1 MAKDVISRAWNCMC
15 CRNFSEAVTILEA
28 KSEIYENDFEFYI
41 LLAIAFLYIGDFGS
55 ASSNLQKAR
64 RIKMTD
70 TRLLLGQA
78 IIFLRRG
85 DTKRALQYYLDVK
98 DYEPSNKIADKAI
111 EFIRHN
117 NDFDEICRYFET
129 GKIQQFYPPLGPNPH
144 KKFYVIVPVVAFI
157 LGAAITFC
165 FIPKQNY
172 NGKRKNLEALAL
184 SSVEK
189 ENLQEKD
196 LTSQSF
202 NYILSS
208 KDISKSYKNAIDYFQ
223 SSNDNLAQREIN
235 RLLNSNASFS
245 IKQKCQVLMSYLEV
259 PTFDSLKDNFSY
271 KQVAEEPLL
280 YLDCWVVWSGRLSN
294 STVNPDGSYSCQL
307 LVGYE
312 NMKTVDGI
320 VNVHFD
326 KEPALLSDQAVK
338 ILGQIDFEDGNVV
351 LKGKAVYQSVKK

>member
-70 TRLLLGQA
+70 TQ
-78 IIFLRRG
+78 
-85 DTKRALQYYLDVK
+85 RALQYYLDVK

-184 SSVEK
+184 TSVEK

-245 IKQKCQVLMSYLEV
+245 VKQKCQVLMSYLEV

-338 ILGQIDFEDGNVV
+338 ILGQIDFEDSNVV

>member
-1 MAKDVISRAWNCMC
+1 
-15 CRNFSEAVTILEA
+15 
-28 KSEIYENDFEFYI
+28 
-41 LLAIAFLYIGDFGS
+41 
-55 ASSNLQKAR
+55 
-64 RIKMTD
+64 MTD

-144 KKFYVIVPVVAFI
+144 KKFYVIVPVVAFV
-157 LGAAITFC
+157 LGVAMTFC

-184 SSVEK
+184 TSVEK

-223 SSNDNLAQREIN
+223 SGNDNLAQREIN

-338 ILGQIDFEDGNVV
+338 ILGQIDFEDSNVV

>member
-1 MAKDVISRAWNCMC
+1 
-15 CRNFSEAVTILEA
+15 
-28 KSEIYENDFEFYI
+28 
-41 LLAIAFLYIGDFGS
+41 LYIGDFGS

-184 SSVEK
+184 TSVEK

-223 SSNDNLAQREIN
+223 SGNDNLAQREIN

-338 ILGQIDFEDGNVV
+338 ILGQIDFEDSNVV

>member
-1 MAKDVISRAWNCMC
+1 MAL
-15 CRNFSEAVTILEA
+15 T
-28 KSEIYENDFEFYI
+28 
-41 LLAIAFLYIGDFGS
+41 
-55 ASSNLQKAR
+55 
-64 RIKMTD
+64 
-70 TRLLLGQA
+70 
-78 IIFLRRG
+78 
-85 DTKRALQYYLDVK
+85 
-98 DYEPSNKIADKAI
+98 
-111 EFIRHN
+111 
-117 NDFDEICRYFET
+117 
-129 GKIQQFYPPLGPNPH
+129 
-144 KKFYVIVPVVAFI
+144 
-157 LGAAITFC
+157 
-165 FIPKQNY
+165 
-172 NGKRKNLEALAL
+172 
-184 SSVEK
+184 SVEK

-223 SSNDNLAQREIN
+223 SGNDNLAQREIN

-245 IKQKCQVLMSYLEV
+245 VKQKCQVLMSYLEV

-280 YLDCWVVWSGRLSN
+280 YLDCWVIWSGRISN

-326 KEPALLSDQAVK
+326 KEPSLFSDQAVK
-338 ILGQIDFEDGNVV
+338 ILGQIDFEDNNVV

>member
-1 MAKDVISRAWNCMC
+1 M
-15 CRNFSEAVTILEA
+15 
-28 KSEIYENDFEFYI
+28 
-41 LLAIAFLYIGDFGS
+41 
-55 ASSNLQKAR
+55 
-64 RIKMTD
+64 
-70 TRLLLGQA
+70 
-78 IIFLRRG
+78 
-85 DTKRALQYYLDVK
+85 QYYLDVK
-98 DYEPSNKIADKAI
+98 DYEPSNKIADNAI

-144 KKFYVIVPVVAFI
+144 KKFYVIIPVVAFV
-157 LGAAITFC
+157 LGVAITFC

-184 SSVEK
+184 TSVEK

-223 SSNDNLAQREIN
+223 SGNDNLAQREIN

-245 IKQKCQVLMSYLEV
+245 VKQKCQVLMSYLEV

-280 YLDCWVVWSGRLSN
+280 YLDCWVIWSGRISN

-320 VNVHFD
+320 VNIHFD
-326 KEPALLSDQAVK
+326 KEPSLFSDQAVK
-338 ILGQIDFEDGNVV
+338 ILGQIDFEDNNVV

>member
-1 MAKDVISRAWNCMC
+1 M
-15 CRNFSEAVTILEA
+15 EA

-98 DYEPSNKIADKAI
+98 DYEPSNKIADNAI

-144 KKFYVIVPVVAFI
+144 KKFYVIIPVVAFV
-157 LGAAITFC
+157 LGVAITFC

-184 SSVEK
+184 TSVEK

-223 SSNDNLAQREIN
+223 SGNDNLAQREIN

-245 IKQKCQVLMSYLEV
+245 VKQKCQVLMSYLEV

-280 YLDCWVVWSGRLSN
+280 YLDCWVIWSGRISN

-326 KEPALLSDQAVK
+326 KEPSLFSDQAVK
-338 ILGQIDFEDGNVV
+338 ILGQIDFEDNNVV